1 MSWDNPDSIDRTAK
15 ILVDRGTVP
24 DFAAAHR
31 YLQQM
36 VLQLAVGP
44 EVEHDPAAQAALA
57 TAVNAGSRAYHG
69 GVHVRV
75 DTDPVLF
82 TGWTAG
88 TTASQLVTRYGGV
101 ITDELDG
108 NKPTLVI
115 GHPRYAITGSPILHL
130 TWNGWSGG
138 AVQSPEQALSESGNP
153 VAGTLAAAL
162 GISEIFQQKL
172 GAVVAGRRDVGVSLW
187 RPDTDWRTAD
197 AGPPLQYL
205 PAGLWLL
212 GLGHLG
218 QSYAWTIGMLPYS
231 KPAEAHIGLLDF
243 DAVVEG
249 NTATQLL
256 VGRDDIGQLKTR
268 VVARS
273 LENLGFTTRIVERAF
288 DSNFRPAPHGS
299 TQRNEPI
306 VALTGFDDVVP
317 RRALGD
323 AGFGRVVDGGLGA
336 GPDEYLGMLVRTFPA
351 QTSAADVFAQG
362 TTEVDPLRTAYQAE
376 ITRQVSAGK
385 AADAA
390 RCGILDVAGI
400 TVGAAFVGT
409 VASTLVIADILR
421 VLHQGAD
428 YSVIALDM
436 QNPNDLHAVHN
447 EAPGSSTAVQYT
459 SASMRLQ

>member
-1 MSWDNPDSIDRTAK
+1 MKWGDPDSIDRTAK
-15 ILVDRGTVP
+15 ILVDTGTVP
-24 DFAAAHR
+24 DFEAAHR
-31 YLQQM
+31 YLEQM

-44 EVEHDPAAQAALA
+44 DVEHDPAAQAALA
-57 TAVNAGSRAYHG
+57 TAVNAGSRAHHG

-75 DTDPVLF
+75 DADPVLF

-88 TTASQLVTRYGGV
+88 LTASQLVTRYGGT

-115 GHPRYAITGSPILHL
+115 GHPTRAITGNPILHL

-138 AVQSPEQALSESGNP
+138 AVQSPEQALSDSGNP
-153 VAGTLAAAL
+153 IAGTLAAAL

-172 GAVVAGRRDVGVSLW
+172 GAIVAGRRDVGLSLW
-187 RPDTDWRTAD
+187 HPDTDWRTAD
-197 AGPPLQYL
+197 AGPQLQYL

-218 QSYAWTIGMLPYS
+218 QSYAWTIGMLPYR
-231 KPAEAHIGLLDF
+231 KPAEARIGLLDF

-256 VGRDDIGQLKTR
+256 VGRDGIGQLKTR
-268 VVARS
+268 VVARA

-288 DSNFRPAPHGS
+288 DSNFRPASHGS
-299 TQRNEPI
+299 TKRDEPI

-336 GPDEYLGMLVRTFPA
+336 GPDEYLGMLVRTFPTG
-351 QTSAADVFAQG
+351 TSPADAFAQS
-362 TTEVDPLRTAYQAE
+362 TTGVNPLRTAYQAE
-376 ITRQVSAGK
+376 ITRQVAAGK
-385 AADAA
+385 AEDAHAAASSISRESPLAPPSSALSPA
-390 RCGILDVAGI
+390 RW
-400 TVGAAFVGT
+400 
-409 VASTLVIADILR
+409 
-421 VLHQGAD
+421 
-428 YSVIALDM
+428 
-436 QNPNDLHAVHN
+436 
-447 EAPGSSTAVQYT
+447 
-459 SASMRLQ
+459 